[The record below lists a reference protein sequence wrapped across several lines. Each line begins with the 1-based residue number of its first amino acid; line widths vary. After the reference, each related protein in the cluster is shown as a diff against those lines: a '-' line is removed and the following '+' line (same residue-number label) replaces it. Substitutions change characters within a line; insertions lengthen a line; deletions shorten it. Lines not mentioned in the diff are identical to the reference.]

1 MTEHQYQ
8 QFRRAGIIEKVCV
21 RIASTFAS
29 NGNSAC
35 HVSLQ
40 DIRDV
45 FPDAQR
51 FKLEELPIPFLIDPN
66 GNRVEPPCIG
76 FYPYKILDV
85 ITEAPQL
92 SSSDSSSSSTG
103 ASNANTSN
111 TSINTNTSTN
121 TNIDNTN
128 CSCNNNSNHSAL
140 IHLPTLRKSSKQASQ
155 DTLLPLSN
163 LIHSFNSFL
172 TTRNNAYIEVIN
184 SNLEKVAD
192 VLLEAK
198 EKDDKMLNLV
208 LETKEKD
215 SEMFELQDKMAKM
228 QVEAKEKDDIIQHQS
243 LDKPALLQQ
252 HVDAILTQNTELH
265 EYVIPRLFIILP
277 VDHTKWDP
285 MNVLK
290 NKIRVHFLC
299 ECGDHTAM
307 TSKNSQ
313 KPLHIIK
320 HDGYEIRSSTEFFR
334 KYGKHM
340 FILLKWLK
348 LGMTSS
354 TSLAPSPDLMDA
366 GIDCSI
372 DYMEALSKKDPGLS
386 NIATIDGYDGLKGSD
401 FQNVWTSLRTNDEDR
416 QFGNLYRIMSETG
429 RAKWVCLDHCCSM
442 YEDKEQKA
450 FVSAVEVNSGKYNGH
465 LGKVTITLR
474 SRERAKGLFD
484 ALSRSIRVYE
494 LDITFGWDWTETDL
508 EAFENALAVSSV
520 KILRLGLTR
529 TQRNAGIKDSSISAQ
544 YEKHIRIIELSNM
557 KTIHIT
563 LSQDLMKLLSLR
575 PAKLA
580 HLHKLT
586 FGVKARSIGASELQG
601 LVNLLKTNTALTTL
615 DLTDN
620 PIFDKEVLTLSEA
633 LKTNTTLAILD
644 LSDNSVGDKGALA
657 LSEALKINSSLTSLR
672 LGSNSIGDEGAL
684 ALSVALKANTALS
697 NLDLWSNLIGNDGAL
712 ALSEALKVNTSLIT
726 LGLWENSIGDEGA
739 LALSGALKVNTDLMV
754 LDLWRNSIGDEG
766 ARVLSEALKVNNS
779 LRTLDLSNNLI
790 WDEGSLA
797 LSEALKANSGLNT
810 LDLSANSIEGEG
822 ALALSE
828 ALKVNRSLMTL
839 DLSENSIRDEG
850 ALALSEALKVTS
862 SLMSLDLSE
871 NSIRDEGAL
880 ALSEALKVTS
890 SLMSLDLSYN
900 SIEDEGAL
908 ALSEALKVTSSLM
921 TLDLSYN
928 SIGKKGTLAL
938 SEALKVNTTLMT
950 LNLGGNAVGDEA
962 ALAISEALKTNAVL
976 AKKKIRQP

>member
-8 QFRRAGIIEKVCV
+8 QFRRAGIIEKVPSQAMATQPA
-21 RIASTFAS
+21 I
-29 NGNSAC
+29 
-35 HVSLQ
+35 
-40 DIRDV
+40 
-45 FPDAQR
+45 
-51 FKLEELPIPFLIDPN
+51 
-66 GNRVEPPCIG
+66 VEPPCIG

-92 SSSDSSSSSTG
+92 SSSDSSSSSTE

-111 TSINTNTSTN
+111 TSIDANTSTN
-121 TNIDNTN
+121 STDNTN
-128 CSCNNNSNHSAL
+128 CSCNNNSNHNTV

-163 LIHSFNSFL
+163 LIQSFNSLL
-172 TTRNNAYIEVIN
+172 TTRNNAYIEVIS

-198 EKDDKMLNLV
+198 EKDDKVANLLLETKEKDSELHKLKDKMLNLV

-215 SEMFELQDKMAKM
+215 SEMFKLQEKMFKL
-228 QVEAKEKDDIIQHQS
+228 QLEAKEKDDIIQHQGP
-243 LDKPALLQQ
+243 DKLATLQK
-252 HVDAILTQNTELH
+252 HVHAILKQNVELH

-285 MNVLK
+285 TNVLK

-313 KPLHIIK
+313 KPLHITK

-354 TSLAPSPDLMDA
+354 TSLAPSPNLMDA

-372 DYMEALSKKDPGLS
+372 DYMEALSKEDPGLS
-386 NIATIDGYDGLKGSD
+386 NIATIDDYDGLKGSD

-416 QFGNLYRIMSETG
+416 QFEDLYRIMSETG
-429 RAKWVCLDHCCSM
+429 HAKWVRPDHCCSM

-450 FVSAVEVNSGKYNGH
+450 FINAVEVNSGKYNGH

-508 EAFENALAVSSV
+508 EAFENALEVSSV
-520 KILRLGLTR
+520 SILRLGLAR
-529 TQRNAGIKDSSISAQ
+529 TQRNAGIKDSIPAR
-544 YEKHIRIIELSNM
+544 YERLIRVIELSNM

-575 PAKLA
+575 LAKIS
-580 HLHKLT
+580 HLHKLS
-586 FGVKARSIGASELQG
+586 FGVKALSIEASELQG
-601 LVNLLKTNTALTTL
+601 LINLLMTNTTLTTL
-615 DLTDN
+615 NLTN
-620 PIFDKEVLTLSEA
+620 NSIFDKEVLTLSEA
-633 LKTNTTLAILD
+633 LKANTTLAILD

-657 LSEALKINSSLTSLR
+657 LSEALKISSSLTSLR

-684 ALSVALKANTALS
+684 ALSEALKVNSSLMT
-697 NLDLWSNLIGNDGAL
+697 LDLSYNSIRDGGAL
-712 ALSEALKVNTSLIT
+712 ALSEALKVNTSLMT
-726 LGLWENSIGDEGA
+726 MNLSGNSIG
-739 LALSGALKVNTDLMV
+739 N
-754 LDLWRNSIGDEG
+754 
-766 ARVLSEALKVNNS
+766 
-779 LRTLDLSNNLI
+779 
-790 WDEGSLA
+790 
-797 LSEALKANSGLNT
+797 
-810 LDLSANSIEGEG
+810 EG

-828 ALKVNRSLMTL
+828 TLKANATMTTL
-839 DLSENSIRDEG
+839 NL
-850 ALALSEALKVTS
+850 
-862 SLMSLDLSE
+862 
-871 NSIRDEGAL
+871 
-880 ALSEALKVTS
+880 
-890 SLMSLDLSYN
+890 YN
-900 SIEDEGAL
+900 
-908 ALSEALKVTSSLM
+908 
-921 TLDLSYN
+921 N
-928 SIGKKGTLAL
+928 PIGKDGVLAL
-938 SEALKVNTTLMT
+938 SEALKVNTTLTT
-950 LNLGGNAVGDEA
+950 LNLGRNAVGDEE
-962 ALAISEALKTNAVL
+962 ALVISEALKTNAVL
-976 AKKKIRQP
+976 AKK

>member
-8 QFRRAGIIEKVCV
+8 QFRRAGIIEKVPSQAMATQPA
-21 RIASTFAS
+21 I
-29 NGNSAC
+29 
-35 HVSLQ
+35 
-40 DIRDV
+40 
-45 FPDAQR
+45 
-51 FKLEELPIPFLIDPN
+51 
-66 GNRVEPPCIG
+66 VEPPCIG

-92 SSSDSSSSSTG
+92 SSSDSSSSSTE

-111 TSINTNTSTN
+111 TSIDANTSTN
-121 TNIDNTN
+121 STDNTN
-128 CSCNNNSNHSAL
+128 CSCNNNSNHNTV

-163 LIHSFNSFL
+163 LIQSFNSLL
-172 TTRNNAYIEVIN
+172 TTRNNAYIEVIS

-198 EKDDKMLNLV
+198 EKDDKVANLLLETKEKDSELHKLKDKMLNLV

-215 SEMFELQDKMAKM
+215 SEMFKLQEKMFKL
-228 QVEAKEKDDIIQHQS
+228 QLEAKEKDDIIQHQGP
-243 LDKPALLQQ
+243 DKLATLQK
-252 HVDAILTQNTELH
+252 HVHAILKQNVELH

-285 MNVLK
+285 TNVLK

-313 KPLHIIK
+313 KPLHITK

-340 FILLKWLK
+340 FILLQWLK
-348 LGMTSS
+348 LRMSS
-354 TSLAPSPDLMDA
+354 SATLAPSPDLTDA

-372 DYMEALSKKDPGLS
+372 DYMEALSKEDPGLS
-386 NIATIDGYDGLKGSD
+386 NIATIDDYDGLKGSD

-442 YEDKEQKA
+442 YEEKEQKA

-474 SRERAKGLFD
+474 SRKRAKGLFD
-484 ALSRSIRVYE
+484 ALSRSRRVYE
-494 LDITFGWDWTETDL
+494 LDITFGWDWTEIDL

-520 KILRLGLTR
+520 SNLRLGLAR
-529 TQRNAGIKDSSISAQ
+529 TQRNAGTKDSSIPAR
-544 YEKHIRIIELSNM
+544 YERLIRIIELSNM

-563 LSQDLMKLLSLR
+563 LSQDLMKLLGLG

-601 LVNLLKTNTALTTL
+601 LVNSLKTNTALTTL
-615 DLTDN
+615 DLTN
-620 PIFDKEVLTLSEA
+620 NSIFDKEVLTLSEA
-633 LKTNTTLAILD
+633 LKTNITLAILD
-644 LSDNSVGDKGALA
+644 LSDNSIGDKGALSLSEALKVNSSLTSLTLGSNSIGDKGALA
-657 LSEALKINSSLTSLR
+657 LSEALKVNSSLMTLNLSY
-672 LGSNSIGDEGAL
+672 NSIEDE
-684 ALSVALKANTALS
+684 
-697 NLDLWSNLIGNDGAL
+697 GAL

-726 LGLWENSIGDEGA
+726 L
-739 LALSGALKVNTDLMV
+739 
-754 LDLWRNSIGDEG
+754 
-766 ARVLSEALKVNNS
+766 
-779 LRTLDLSNNLI
+779 DLS
-790 WDEGSLA
+790 D
-797 LSEALKANSGLNT
+797 
-810 LDLSANSIEGEG
+810 NSIE
-822 ALALSE
+822 
-828 ALKVNRSLMTL
+828 
-839 DLSENSIRDEG
+839 
-850 ALALSEALKVTS
+850 
-862 SLMSLDLSE
+862 
-871 NSIRDEGAL
+871 DEGAL

-908 ALSEALKVTSSLM
+908 ALSEALKVTSNLM
-921 TLDLSYN
+921 TLDLSDN

-938 SEALKVNTTLMT
+938 SEALKVNTTLTT
-950 LNLGGNAVGDEA
+950 LNLDGNAFRDKA

-976 AKKKIRQP
+976 AK